1 MEPLGNHR
9 RPFLL
14 VQILSRPA
22 VKAVVNSLIYM
33 GDQVSLCSFI
43 INGRNSKSESG
54 CENDG
59 NDDGF
64 GCEGSDGSDI
74 LLPLCRRGPLN

>member
-1 MEPLGNHR
+1 M
-9 RPFLL
+9 FF
-14 VQILSRPA
+14 Q
-22 VKAVVNSLIYM
+22 
-33 GDQVSLCSFI
+33 
-43 INGRNSKSESG
+43 NGHNSKSEGG